1 VADRH
6 EQIFFTRN
14 ESRYRRDISRE
25 VSIPASGELI
35 VDLHNFVSDRCKLR
49 NFGLSTDVDKAVRN
63 SNLNHD
69 FRLLALG
76 DKVRREGDD
85 GMNGVW
91 QKTAD
96 RIRETLGQVS
106 FETWI
111 GPLSFVAMESGTA
124 TIEAPNRFFR
134 DWVSDRYLDL
144 LRHSLS
150 AEVGAPVEIKLTYG
164 KDIGGPGNGH
174 GSSGGNGSA
183 RIGGSNGHSRSAPVN
198 ASPSKARVT
207 ASTASA
213 SAAEGVRRDLHP
225 GLAPRYTFPEFVVG
239 SSNQFA
245 HAAAQAAANQP
256 GEKYNPLFIYGG
268 VGLGKTHLATAIGHH
283 LWATSNQ
290 KRKVLFMPAEVFMNE
305 LISSLRRDK
314 MGEFKEKFR
323 RVDALILDD
332 VQFLAGRERTQEE
345 FFHTFNSLH
354 NDRHQIVL
362 TSDKVPRDIPGLEDR
377 LRNRF
382 ESGLIADI
390 APPDLETRV
399 AIIQKKAALEHLPL
413 PAEVALYIAQNV
425 SANVRELEGCLTRL
439 SAYASIE
446 KSAITTEFARQ
457 ALKDLIRTHEIKPDI
472 DSIQKTVADFFHI
485 RLADLKSKK
494 RTQHIAFCRQVAMY
508 LCRKMTDSSFPA
520 IGEAFGRD
528 HSTVIHAHNLI
539 ARRIA
544 NDSAFRFS
552 IEKIER
558 ELKATH
564 ANAA

>member
-1 VADRH
+1 MNGMWQKAADRM
-6 EQIFFTRN
+6 
-14 ESRYRRDISRE
+14 RD
-25 VSIPASGELI
+25 
-35 VDLHNFVSDRCKLR
+35 
-49 NFGLSTDVDKAVRN
+49 
-63 SNLNHD
+63 
-69 FRLLALG
+69 
-76 DKVRREGDD
+76 
-85 GMNGVW
+85 
-91 QKTAD
+91 
-96 RIRETLGQVS
+96 TLGQVS
-106 FETWI
+106 YETWI
-111 GPLSFVAMESGTA
+111 GPLSFVAMNNGTA

-150 AEVGAPVEIKLTYG
+150 AEVGEPIDIKLTFG
-164 KDIGGPGNGH
+164 NDVGASANGHSNGH
-174 GSSGGNGSA
+174 GTASGTANGNAHKPRTTANGSA
-183 RIGGSNGHSRSAPVN
+183 AASNAN
-198 ASPSKARVT
+198 ARP
-207 ASTASA
+207 
-213 SAAEGVRRDLHP
+213 ELHP

-245 HAAAQAAANQP
+245 HAAAQAVANQP

-290 KRKVLFMPAEVFMNE
+290 RRKVLFMPAEVFMNE

-354 NDRHQIVL
+354 TDRHQIVL

-399 AIIQKKAALEHLPL
+399 AIIQKKAALERLPL
-413 PAEVALYIAQNV
+413 PPEVALYIAQNV

-439 SAYASIE
+439 AALASMG
-446 KSAITTEFARQ
+446 KTAITTEFARQ
-457 ALKDLIRTHEIKPDI
+457 ALRDLIRTHEIKPDI
-472 DSIQKTVADFFHI
+472 DSIQKTVSDFFHI

-508 LCRKMTDSSFPA
+508 LCRKMTDSSFPV

-539 ARRIA
+539 ARRIG

>member
-1 VADRH
+1 
-6 EQIFFTRN
+6 
-14 ESRYRRDISRE
+14 
-25 VSIPASGELI
+25 
-35 VDLHNFVSDRCKLR
+35 
-49 NFGLSTDVDKAVRN
+49 
-63 SNLNHD
+63 
-69 FRLLALG
+69 
-76 DKVRREGDD
+76 
-85 GMNGVW
+85 MW
-91 QKTAD
+91 QKATD
-96 RIRETLGQVS
+96 RVRETLGQVS

-111 GPLSFVAMESGTA
+111 GPLNFVAMDCGTA

-150 AEVGAPVEIKLTYG
+150 AEVGTLVDIKLTYG
-164 KDIGGPGNGH
+164 KEIGAPVNGH
-174 GSSGGNGSA
+174 SNTGANGNSSHNASNSSNGSA
-183 RIGGSNGHSRSAPVN
+183 SKTSA
-198 ASPSKARVT
+198 T
-207 ASTASA
+207 ATPATAVSA
-213 SAAEGVRRDLHP
+213 HGVRGDLNP
-225 GLAPRYTFPEFVVG
+225 ALAARYTFPEFVVG

-245 HAAAQAAANQP
+245 HAAAQAVANQP

-290 KRKVLFMPAEVFMNE
+290 RRKVLFMPAEVFMNE

-413 PAEVALYIAQNV
+413 PADVALYIAQNV

-439 SAYASIE
+439 AALASMG
-446 KSAITTEFARQ
+446 KSAITTDFARQ
-457 ALKDLIRTHEIKPDI
+457 ALRDLIRTHELKPDI
-472 DSIQKTVADFFHI
+472 EMIQKTVADFFHI

-564 ANAA
+564 ANISSSVVNSVSRDMPGP